1 MATLDPR
8 LRSAS
13 EMIIPYGAVADIG
26 TDHGQLPIYLIE
38 SGLSPCVIATEW
50 GDCPYRRARNKIE
63 HSPYADRIEV
73 RQGYGLEAL
82 EPGEVQTVVLM
93 GMGGDLL
100 AEIISRDWRL
110 TASFARLVLQ
120 PMTRPIVLRRLMANK
135 GWPLVEERVVRV
147 RGRFFVLMSYGPG
160 EQGYSLSSLQA
171 EVGPQILQ
179 CQGRIELDYLTY
191 CRSKFKRLAAHL
203 ALSDQASL
211 GPKLEQYHT
220 ICKDL
225 EDIINGK
232 SG

>member
-8 LRSAS
+8 LLSAS
-13 EMIIPYGAVADIG
+13 EMIIPRGAVADIG
-26 TDHGQLPIYLIE
+26 TDHGQLPIYLIN
-38 SGLSPCVIATEW
+38 SGLSPYVIATEW
-50 GDCPYRRARNKIE
+50 GDGPYQRAWAKIE
-63 HSPYADRIEV
+63 HLSCTDRIEV

-82 EPGEVQTVVLM
+82 EPGEVETVVLM

-120 PMTRPIVLRRLMANK
+120 PMTRPAVLRRLMAHK
-135 GWPLVEERVVRV
+135 GWPLVEERVVKV
-147 RGRFFVLMSYGPG
+147 RGRFFVLMSYAPG
-160 EQGYSLSSLQA
+160 EQGYPLSVLQA

-179 CQGRIELDYLTY
+179 RQGETELDYLTY
-191 CRSKFKRLAAHL
+191 CQSKFERLAAK
-203 ALSDQASL
+203 LSLSNQARL
-211 GPKLEQYHT
+211 VPKLKQYQT

-232 SG
+232 TG